1 MPIYSY
7 TGLDTDGKVVSG
19 KVEADSTKTARQAI
33 KNLGFIPTKLY
44 ADSSNVQEAAEIYTI
59 NKKVSNY
66 LQALTLKEKM
76 DFTSTFQTLQK
87 AGIPVIEALIFME
100 QDAGSRRIRM
110 LAKEVRQQV
119 VAGATFSDTIARF
132 PKVFGAVYIGLVK
145 AGEESGEM
153 EKTLERI
160 LELLQKEAG
169 TRGKIFSALA
179 YPVFVVILAH
189 VVVLIMLIFVFPA
202 FKEMFDTAGASLPI
216 VTQICIDLGEFLKA
230 QWYLIPV
237 IFGTI
242 VWAIYYVWTFE
253 PTRKRIDKILLNIPI
268 IGDMVKFSSFSNF
281 LSVLEVS
288 YEAGIPVVNCL
299 YLSNMTFTNSTMNK
313 AVDIAIRKVKEGMHL
328 SQALRT
334 TKIFPQMILF
344 MISTGEQSGRLGDL
358 MKESVKFIDSELDR
372 IVDTMTKMIEPLM
385 LIFIGGIVCFLA
397 LALYLPLF
405 QSYQLN

>member
-7 TGLDTDGKVVSG
+7 SALDTDGKTVTG
-19 KVEADSTKTARQAI
+19 KVEADSTRAARQAI
-33 KNLGFIPTKLY
+33 KDMGYLPTKLY
-44 ADSSNVQEAAEIYTI
+44 SDSSAADNENQV
-59 NKKVSNY
+59 NKKISNY

-110 LAKEVRQQV
+110 LAREVRSQV
-119 VAGATFSDTIARF
+119 IAGSTFSDTISRF
-132 PKVFGAVYIGLVK
+132 PDIFGAVYIGLVK

-153 EKTLERI
+153 ERTLERLI
-160 LELLQKEAG
+160 ELMKKEAE
-169 TRGKIFSALA
+169 TRGKVFSALA
-179 YPVFVVILAH
+179 YPVFVVVLAH
-189 VVVLIMLIFVFPA
+189 LVVLIMLIFVFPA
-202 FKEMFDTAGASLPI
+202 FKEMFDTAGADLPL
-216 VTQICIDLGEFLKA
+216 VTQICIDAGEFLKSK
-230 QWYLIPV
+230 WYLIPV
-237 IFGTI
+237 FGGTI
-242 VWAIYYVWTFE
+242 AWTIYYIWNFE
-253 PTRKRIDKILLNIPI
+253 PARKRIDEIVLTIPVL
-268 IGDMVKFSSFSNF
+268 GDMVKFSSFSNF

-299 YLSNMTFTNSTMNK
+299 YLSNMTFVNSSMNK
-313 AVDIAIRKVKEGMHL
+313 KVSQAIKKVKEGMHL

-358 MKESVKFIDSELDR
+358 MKESVKFIDAELDR
-372 IVDTMTKMIEPLM
+372 IVDAMTKMIEPVM
-385 LIFIGGIVCFLA
+385 LIFIGALVCFLA

>member
-7 TGLDTDGKVVSG
+7 TGIDSDGKTVTG
-19 KVEADSTKTARQAI
+19 KVEAETTKAARKAV
-33 KNLGFIPTKLY
+33 KDMGYLPVKLY
-44 ADSSNVQEAAEIYTI
+44 STAAPDTGFQIS
-59 NKKVSNY
+59 KKVSNY

-100 QDAGSRRIRM
+100 QDASSRRIRM
-110 LAKEVRQQV
+110 LAREIRQQV
-119 VAGATFSDTIARF
+119 IAGSTFSDTVSRF
-132 PKVFGAVYIGLVK
+132 PNIFGAVYIGLVK

-153 EKTLERI
+153 ERTLERL
-160 LELLQKEAG
+160 LELMNKEAE
-169 TRGKIFSALA
+169 TRGKVFSALA
-179 YPVFVVILAH
+179 YPVFVVVLAH
-189 VVVLIMLIFVFPA
+189 LVVLIMLIFVFPA
-202 FKEMFDTAGASLPI
+202 FKEMFDTAGAKLPL

-230 QWYLIPV
+230 KWYLIPV
-237 IFGTI
+237 IAGTI
-242 VWAIYYVWTFE
+242 AWSIYYIWNFE
-253 PTRKRIDKILLNIPI
+253 PTRKKIDEISLSIPI
-268 IGDMVKFSSFSNF
+268 IGDMIKFSSFSNF

-299 YLSNMTFTNSTMNK
+299 YLSNMTFVNSTMNK
-313 AVDIAIRKVKEGMHL
+313 AVNSAIKRVKEGMHL

-358 MKESVKFIDSELDR
+358 MKESVKFIDTELDR
-372 IVDTMTKMIEPLM
+372 IVDTMTKMIEPIM
-385 LIFIGGIVCFLA
+385 LIFIGALVCFLA

>member
-7 TGLDTDGKVVSG
+7 SALDTDGKAVTG
-19 KVEADSTKTARQAI
+19 KVEADNTRAARQAI
-33 KNLGFIPTKLY
+33 KDMGYLPTKLY
-44 ADSSNVQEAAEIYTI
+44 SDSAAAENENQI

-110 LAKEVRQQV
+110 LAREVRSQV
-119 VAGATFSDTIARF
+119 IAGSTFSDTIARF
-132 PKVFGAVYIGLVK
+132 PDIFGAVYIGLVK

-153 EKTLERI
+153 ERTLERL
-160 LELLQKEAG
+160 LELMKKESE
-169 TRGKIFSALA
+169 TRGKVFSALA

-189 VVVLIMLIFVFPA
+189 LVVLIMLIFVFPA
-202 FKEMFDTAGASLPI
+202 FKEMFDTAGADLPI
-216 VTQICIDLGEFLKA
+216 VTQICIDAGEFLKA
-230 QWYLIPV
+230 KWYLIPV

-242 VWAIYYVWTFE
+242 AWSIYYIWNFE
-253 PTRKRIDKILLNIPI
+253 PARKKIDEIVLTIPI
-268 IGDMVKFSSFSNF
+268 LGDMVKFSSFSNF

-299 YLSNMTFTNSTMNK
+299 YLSNMTFENSSMNK
-313 AVDIAIRKVKEGMHL
+313 KVTQAIKKVKEGMHL

-358 MKESVKFIDSELDR
+358 MKESVKFIDAELDR
-372 IVDTMTKMIEPLM
+372 IVDAMTKMIEPVM
-385 LIFIGGIVCFLA
+385 LIFIGALVCFLA

>member
-7 TGLDTDGKVVSG
+7 SALDTDGKTVTG
-19 KVEADSTKTARQAI
+19 KVEADNTRAARQAI
-33 KNLGFIPTKLY
+33 KEMGYLPTKLY
-44 ADSSNVQEAAEIYTI
+44 SDLNAAENENQV
-59 NKKVSNY
+59 NKKISNY

-76 DFTSTFQTLQK
+76 DFTATFQTLQK

-110 LAKEVRQQV
+110 LAREVRSQV
-119 VAGATFSDTIARF
+119 IAGSTFSDTIARF
-132 PKVFGAVYIGLVK
+132 PDIFGAVYIGLVK

-153 EKTLERI
+153 ERTLERLI
-160 LELLQKEAG
+160 ELMKKESE
-169 TRGKIFSALA
+169 TRGKVFSALA
-179 YPVFVVILAH
+179 YPVFVVVLAH
-189 VVVLIMLIFVFPA
+189 LVVLIMLIFVFPA
-202 FKEMFDTAGASLPI
+202 FKDMFDTAGADLPI
-216 VTQICIDLGEFLKA
+216 VTQICIDAGEFLKSK
-230 QWYLIPV
+230 WYLIPV
-237 IFGTI
+237 IGGTI
-242 VWAIYYVWTFE
+242 AWTIYYIWNFE
-253 PTRKRIDKILLNIPI
+253 PARKKIDELVLTVPIL
-268 IGDMVKFSSFSNF
+268 GDMVRFSSFSNF

-299 YLSNMTFTNSTMNK
+299 YLSNMTFVNSSMNK
-313 AVDIAIRKVKEGMHL
+313 KVNQAIKKVKEGMHL

-358 MKESVKFIDSELDR
+358 MKESVKFIDAELDR
-372 IVDTMTKMIEPLM
+372 IVDAMTKMIEPVM
-385 LIFIGGIVCFLA
+385 LIFIGALVCFLA

>member
-7 TGLDTDGKVVSG
+7 SALDTDGKAVTG
-19 KVEADSTKTARQAI
+19 KVEADNTRAARQAI
-33 KNLGFIPTKLY
+33 KDMGYLPTKLY
-44 ADSSNVQEAAEIYTI
+44 SDSATAENENQI

-110 LAKEVRQQV
+110 LAREVRSQV
-119 VAGATFSDTIARF
+119 IAGSTFSDTIARF
-132 PKVFGAVYIGLVK
+132 PDIFGAVYIGLVK

-153 EKTLERI
+153 ERTLERL
-160 LELLQKEAG
+160 LELMKKESE
-169 TRGKIFSALA
+169 TRGKVFSALA

-189 VVVLIMLIFVFPA
+189 LVVLIMLIFVFPA
-202 FKEMFDTAGASLPI
+202 FKEMFDTAGADLPI
-216 VTQICIDLGEFLKA
+216 VTQICIDAGEFLKA
-230 QWYLIPV
+230 KWYLIPV

-242 VWAIYYVWTFE
+242 AWSIYYIWNFE
-253 PTRKRIDKILLNIPI
+253 PARKKIDEIVLTIPI
-268 IGDMVKFSSFSNF
+268 LGDMVKFSSFSNF

-299 YLSNMTFTNSTMNK
+299 YLSNMTFENSSMNK
-313 AVDIAIRKVKEGMHL
+313 KVTQAIKKVKEGMHL

-358 MKESVKFIDSELDR
+358 MKESVKFIDAELDR
-372 IVDTMTKMIEPLM
+372 IVDAMTKMIEPVM
-385 LIFIGGIVCFLA
+385 LIFIGALVCFLA